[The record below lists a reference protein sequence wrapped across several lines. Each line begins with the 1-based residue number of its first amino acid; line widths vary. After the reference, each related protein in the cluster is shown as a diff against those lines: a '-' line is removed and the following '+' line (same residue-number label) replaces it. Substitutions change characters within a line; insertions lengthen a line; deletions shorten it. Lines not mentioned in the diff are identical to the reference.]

1 MVAPHLLSASQSS
14 PSPFSQLLPLVTPV
28 LLSTLPNTE
37 TLQLS
42 PSQASSVLPSLSG
55 SRPLRP
61 PLRRSHHRPCSH
73 GHSPQ
78 AGKSPPLNRWISPSA
93 SPLPGQVSGRG
104 VGVARQQPP
113 QLKPPA
119 PCAQPGAGA
128 AAGTSSHKLQRCG
141 ADNQTTLFAPQ
152 GASTLVPRCLT
163 FRGSKIGCKY
173 NLKQGDEGFVNAKL
187 LRDFS
192 HLPSSLPLTT
202 ALASSSSLSFLLLR
216 TAHPPAP
223 FQQQPSHFQRDWLYS
238 H

>member
-1 MVAPHLLSASQSS
+1 MLAPHLPSASQSS
-14 PSPFSQLLPLVTPV
+14 PSPFSQLLPSVTPV

-55 SRPLRP
+55 SRSLRP
-61 PLRRSHHRPCSH
+61 TLETQPPPDPAPTDTRPRQ
-73 GHSPQ
+73 GNP
-78 AGKSPPLNRWISPSA
+78 APLNRWISLSA
-93 SPLPGQVSGRG
+93 SPLPGQVSGRR

-119 PCAQPGAGA
+119 PRAHPGAGA
-128 AAGTSSHKLQRCG
+128 AAGTSSHKRRRCG
-141 ADNQTTLFAPQ
+141 AVNQTALFAPQ
-152 GASTLVPRCLT
+152 GASTLVPCCLT
-163 FRGSKIGCKY
+163 FRGFKIGY
-173 NLKQGDEGFVNAKL
+173 NPKQGDEGFVNAEL

-202 ALASSSSLSFLLLR
+202 ALAPPSSLSFLLLR

-223 FQQQPSHFQRDWLYS
+223 FQQQPSHF